1 MAGLLCYFQPA
12 YGAPRLI
19 GLAVGPATNLVPAD
33 EMGLSLG
40 FSAGFESDDQGG
52 GRYWGMRGTLVGVLT
67 PSSKA
72 LMPTLSGLAGWRTGA
87 LDVHLSGGVQLFG
100 VANRDQYTVFA
111 TFGVLAGAGMAVRVS
126 PNVRLTVSA
135 QAIYLPRFSAAQLS
149 TPEVGQQP
157 EFFFLGSFIGF
168 EYSINIRGN
177 DDF

>member
-1 MAGLLCYFQPA
+1 
-12 YGAPRLI
+12 
-19 GLAVGPATNLVPAD
+19 
-33 EMGLSLG
+33 MGISLG
-40 FSAGFESDDQGG
+40 FSAAFESEDQGG

-72 LMPTLSGLAGWRTGA
+72 LMPTLSGLIGWRKGSLELYA
-87 LDVHLSGGVQLFG
+87 SGGVQLFG

-111 TFGVLAGAGMAVRVS
+111 TFGVLAGAGMAVKVT
-126 PNVRLTVSA
+126 PNFKLTISG

-149 TPEVGQQP
+149 TPDVGEQP
-157 EFFFLGSFIGF
+157 EFFFLGSFVGF